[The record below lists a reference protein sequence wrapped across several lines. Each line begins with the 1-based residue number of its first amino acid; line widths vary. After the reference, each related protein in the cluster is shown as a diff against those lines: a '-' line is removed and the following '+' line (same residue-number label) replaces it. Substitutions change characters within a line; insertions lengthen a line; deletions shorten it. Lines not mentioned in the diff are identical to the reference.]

1 MAVALSVLVVTRA
14 VSGGSPRKCDDL
26 VVAVVR
32 GRRILDFADPEAA
45 VLQATDR
52 VITIQRVAAAE

>member
-14 VSGGSPRKCDDL
+14 ESGGSPRKCDDL

-32 GRRILDFADPEAA
+32 GRRILDSP
-45 VLQATDR
+45 T
-52 VITIQRVAAAE
+52 QRPRCCKPPTG